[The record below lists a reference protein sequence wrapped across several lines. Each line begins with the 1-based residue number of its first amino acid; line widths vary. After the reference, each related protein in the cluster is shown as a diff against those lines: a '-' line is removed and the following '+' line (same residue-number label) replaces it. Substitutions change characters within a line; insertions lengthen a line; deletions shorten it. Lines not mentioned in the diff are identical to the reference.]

1 MFVTRLVSGIVL
13 IVIAILA
20 LGSGGPLLAAVLL
33 AISMIAF
40 RELTKTMKVAGTGDC
55 KQEALSGEVSGKC
68 MRSGLHLLEIIG
80 LSGIVFYYAVIF
92 FEGSEAMQLMCIVG
106 VFMAMMFAYVTV
118 FPKIRIE
125 QVAASFFAFMY
136 APVMLSFVYLTRM
149 SYQGIYIV
157 WMILISSW
165 GCDTCAY
172 AVGMLI
178 GKKKI
183 FPVLSP
189 KKSLEGCIGG
199 VLGAA
204 LLGALY
210 GYFVVEAA
218 FPNQSVVWIVAFICA
233 VSAVI
238 SQVGDLA
245 ASGIKRNHEVKDY
258 GKLIPGHGGIMDRFD
273 SMIVTAPM
281 IYFLTSMMMK
291 F

>member
-1 MFVTRLVSGIVL
+1 MFWTRLASGIVL
-13 IVIAILA
+13 VVIAL
-20 LGSGGPLLAAVLL
+20 LTLSLGGPALASVLL
-33 AISMIAF
+33 VISMIAF
-40 RELTKTMKVAGTGDC
+40 RELTKAMKVSEDGRRLNLLEVIGLAGVLAYYAAVYFSSN
-55 KQEALSGEVSGKC
+55 EAL
-68 MRSGLHLLEIIG
+68 L
-80 LSGIVFYYAVIF
+80 
-92 FEGSEAMQLMCIVG
+92 LMCVVG
-106 VFMAMMFAYVTV
+106 VFMAGMFAYVAV
-118 FPKIRIE
+118 FPRFRAE
-125 QVAASFFAFMY
+125 QVAASFFSFMY
-136 APVMLSFVYLTRM
+136 APFMLSFVYLTRM
-149 SYQGIYIV
+149 CPQGIYMV

-172 AVGMLI
+172 VVGKLI

-204 LLGALY
+204 LIGGLY
-210 GYFVVEAA
+210 GHFFVEAA
-218 FPNQSVVWIVAFICA
+218 FPDQTIWWIIAFICGVGA
-233 VSAVI
+233 VM

-245 ASGIKRNHEVKDY
+245 ASAIKRNHNIKDY

-281 IYFLTSMMMK
+281 IYFLAVLLIK